1 MSDGIGRANA
11 GKICGTVGV
20 EWCKCVCLS
29 VCDSEA
35 EDLCDK
41 VGLIAGSVCDLL
53 QVWCWCGGYCNCGP
67 FEWTRAGLHLH
78 LPQTTEATQVRLQSF
93 LSSSHPLYVLYSHVP
108 ITQAIYM
115 YIYRQLRMPQLPYSC
130 VLAMQVAA
138 SEETVPGCDEY
149 SGCPCA
155 TAAKVRGM
163 GGEEE

>member
-1 MSDGIGRANA
+1 M
-11 GKICGTVGV
+11 
-20 EWCKCVCLS
+20 
-29 VCDSEA
+29 
-35 EDLCDK
+35 
-41 VGLIAGSVCDLL
+41 
-53 QVWCWCGGYCNCGP
+53 
-67 FEWTRAGLHLH
+67 
-78 LPQTTEATQVRLQSF
+78 RLQSF

-163 GGEEE
+163 GTYVEWMGEEGEGEYTIFTSLRSNVVCLQYAHQTNCHSSLIPNCSSLYVHPSLWFLFPFLMPGII